1 MKRSVPTSRG
11 LRNNNP
17 GNIRLGADTWRG
29 EVTPSDDP
37 VFRRFASM
45 AWGYR
50 AMFMVLD
57 TYRRRYGL
65 RTVSGLIGRWA
76 PPSENDTGAYAA
88 LVADR
93 ARAGQVDFAD
103 AAMMQRI
110 AAAMSLVENGREAV
124 AEDVAAGWE
133 LFVKYRK

>member
-1 MKRSVPTSRG
+1 
-11 LRNNNP
+11 
-17 GNIRLGADTWRG
+17 
-29 EVTPSDDP
+29 
-37 VFRRFASM
+37 M